1 MRAAVA
7 LLLSLSLVGCFKN
20 PTHRTF
26 AKIGEGV
33 AIVGG
38 IVLLASVNTGA
49 DCEEGG
55 VGVMPDQDCKD
66 RASLISNIG
75 LGLILAGMIGFVV
88 TVSTS
93 DEDSTTT
100 APTATPKAPAPAEPA
115 APATPTPTPAPTP
128 TPTTSPEPTPVPE
141 TPPAPNP

>member
-1 MRAAVA
+1 MRVAVA
-7 LLLSLSLVGCFKN
+7 LLLSLSLVACFKN
-20 PTHRTF
+20 PTHRRLV
-26 AKIGEGV
+26 KIGEGV

-49 DCEEGG
+49 DCDEGG
-55 VGVMPDQDCKD
+55 IGVMPDQDCKD

-75 LGLILAGMIGFVV
+75 LALILAGMIGFVV

-93 DEDSTTT
+93 DDDSITT
-100 APTATPKAPAPAEPA
+100 APTTTPATPKPAEPAPAPAAPP
-115 APATPTPTPAPTP
+115 PATTTP
-128 TPTTSPEPTPVPE
+128 SPEPTPVPE